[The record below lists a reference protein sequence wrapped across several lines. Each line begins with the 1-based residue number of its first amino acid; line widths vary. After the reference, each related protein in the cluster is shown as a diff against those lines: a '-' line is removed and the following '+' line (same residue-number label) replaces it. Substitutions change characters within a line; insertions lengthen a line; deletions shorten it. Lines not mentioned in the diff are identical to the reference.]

1 MGNSYS
7 DWLKIDLHI
16 HTDKSK
22 DTKEGDYNGTFS
34 IDVLKA
40 KLKENGVEIFS
51 LTDHNIINVEAYR
64 KYYSNYN
71 KDEDPLL
78 LLGIEFDIKGSDKN
92 YHSLLIFNKNSTED
106 VSLISEKIEKKFQDK
121 GVNFKERFVSFEDIV
136 ELFRQDDFFF
146 IPHASYGGPQNIIS
160 GTRSTLFNTQRMLI
174 LMQSALEKVTKEETI
189 EHYNSGFNDLL
200 SEEFQNRKD
209 IAYINFSDNHCC
221 DKYPKSHFGE
231 NDFSLYFIKGIK
243 SFESIRLAFIDPE
256 SRIKSPEEFQKI
268 DKTNNVIEKISI
280 EQNWELE
287 TKELYFSPHLNA
299 IIGGR
304 SSGKSLLMWMI
315 GKKIDGVSSGKNYG
329 EVSLEK
335 IKLKTKN
342 DSEEKDI
349 VSLNNAFLYLEQ
361 GDIIKYFEEKKLNEL
376 AEKAGKKEEYDSAR
390 KAIIEKKNE
399 LDFRIN
405 SLVDAYEKAYNDN
418 KSRFVIPQRIIDNI
432 TNNDVGVV
440 CFNMSTIN
448 NNQYVQTNELLKNTL
463 ESLTKIREN
472 ELLEISDDELVV
484 LDNAIKLIKNKMIL
498 MNKAIVKINQKNR
511 FIGLINE
518 IVNVA
523 NASLSENA
531 QQKAKDKDTLKAL
544 VTAIGTKISSIYNL
558 KKHSDNLECFECKDE
573 KKILIDDINLVIRIN
588 SDTSI
593 KDLIL
598 DGINSSNNSRS
609 LFGNL
614 CYLLDLRK
622 ENIVLKNYRD
632 KSPDN
637 LRKKINSQLSEL
649 IQCIENPVDYLQYI
663 DGTNSFGKSPGFN
676 SEQYLKIVLNNP
688 EIKIV
693 FIDQPED
700 NLGNQFISDELVKQ
714 IRNIKY
720 NKQIFLVTH
729 NPSIVI
735 YGDAECIILAE
746 NNQNKIT
753 YKQLFLEDKTSQE
766 TICKV
771 LDGGKYIFNN
781 RAQKYNIHRLK

>member
-1 MGNSYS
+1 MENSYS
-7 DWLKIDLHI
+7 DWLKVDLHI

-22 DTKEGDYNGTFS
+22 VTKNDDYCGAFLIN
-34 IDVLKA
+34 VLKN
-40 KLKENGVEIFS
+40 KLKENGVDIFS
-51 LTDHNIINVEAYR
+51 LTDHNIINVDAYR
-64 KYYSNYN
+64 EYYNNY
-71 KDEDPLL
+71 DEEKDPLL
-78 LLGIEFDIKGSDKN
+78 LLGIELDIQGSRKS
-92 YHSLLIFNKNSTED
+92 YHSLLIFNHCDIESVERIS
-106 VSLISEKIEKKFQDK
+106 SLLEKKYSDNGISDPKQRK
-121 GVNFKERFVSFEDIV
+121 LSIKDIV
-136 ELFRQDDFFF
+136 EIFEKEDFFF
-146 IPHASYGGPQNIIS
+146 IPHAGDSHKNIVS
-160 GTRSTLFNTQRMLI
+160 GNRDSIPETQRMLI
-174 LMQSALEKVTKEETI
+174 LMQSALEKVTKEEVV
-189 EHYNSGFNDLL
+189 EHYNRGFDNLL
-200 SEEFQNRKD
+200 STEFTGRND

-231 NDFSLYFIKGIK
+231 NDFSLYYIKGIK

-268 DKTNNVIEKISI
+268 EKTNNVIEKINI

-304 SSGKSLLMWMI
+304 SSGKSLLMWMM
-315 GKKIDGVSSGKNYG
+315 GKKIDGISSSKNYG
-329 EVSLEK
+329 DVSLEK

-390 KAIIEKKNE
+390 KSLINKKNE

-405 SLVDAYEKAYNDN
+405 SLVDAYENAYNDN
-418 KSRFVIPQRIIDNI
+418 KSRFVIPQRIIDNV

-440 CFNMSTIN
+440 CFNMSSIN
-448 NNQYVQTNELLKNTL
+448 NTQYVQTQELLKSTLENLKKIKENELLKM
-463 ESLTKIREN
+463 
-472 ELLEISDDELVV
+472 SDDELAV
-484 LDNAIKLIKNKMIL
+484 LDNTIELIENKMIL
-498 MNKAIVKINQKNR
+498 IDKTIAKINQKNI
-511 FIGLINE
+511 FINLLNE
-518 IVNVA
+518 IVSA
-523 NASLSENA
+523 TNASLSENA
-531 QQKAKDKDTLKAL
+531 QQKAKDKETLKAL
-544 VTAIGTKISSIYNL
+544 VDSIEAKVYNIYNL
-558 KKHSDNLECFECKDE
+558 KKHSDNLECYDYNDE
-573 KKILIDDINLVIRIN
+573 KKILIDNINLVIKIN
-588 SDTSI
+588 SAAII
-593 KDLIL
+593 KDLLL
-598 DGINSSNNSRS
+598 DGINSSDSSKS
-609 LFGNL
+609 LFWNL
-614 CYLLDLRK
+614 CYLLDSRK
-622 ENIVLKNYRD
+622 ENIFLKNYRD
-632 KSPDN
+632 KSPVN
-637 LRKKINSQLSEL
+637 LRKKIYRQLNEI
-649 IQCIENPVDYLQYI
+649 IQCIENPVDYLQYN
-663 DGTNSFGKSPGFN
+663 DGSNSFGKSPGFN

-700 NLGNQFISDELVKQ
+700 NLGNQFISEELVRQ
-714 IRNIKY
+714 IRSIKY
-720 NKQIFLVTH
+720 SKQIFLVTH